1 MAEPLQPSSGLHL
14 TCLRSTY
21 ERALGRIQLNRTF
34 SKIVLD
40 ADVSDDAD
48 LNARHSRAGNLLW
61 PDLLT
66 HHRVILLSEAGS
78 GKTEEISNVARQLRS
93 DGKPA
98 FFLRIEH
105 VKDFFEGA
113 FEVGTHDE
121 FISWCTSGTEGW
133 ILLDS
138 VDEAKL
144 RSPLDF
150 ELAIR
155 KIGLFA
161 RKAGDNAHI
170 VITSR
175 LSAWRPKTD
184 LALCRRE
191 FPFATSS
198 DEPAE
203 STDAASPFML
213 VTLDDIQGE
222 QIDTFLRAKGVEDV
236 DSFKAAIERTEAS
249 SLTTRPL
256 DFLELVLFWKSQGK
270 IGSRYELM
278 RSSIERRLQEHDPNR
293 SHAKPIAPN
302 KLRRGA
308 RLVALATTLAQTSA
322 IRIPDGNRNTRGMPL
337 DGVLGDWTETE
348 CEALLSRP
356 IFDEG
361 IYGTTR
367 FHHRSVREYLTA
379 EWLHHQ
385 LLNEAS
391 RVKIEGLFFKTQ
403 YGREVIEPTMR
414 PVLPWLALLDERTRD
429 RAIRIAPEIFFEDGD
444 PRHLPSDRRRVI
456 LQRVCKAL
464 ARPAHD
470 WTVTEH
476 SAVQLFAHTDLAA
489 VIKELLAEYCEHS
502 HIVAF
507 LLEMVAQAKMDAL
520 VPDAREYAL
529 NIRNARV
536 KVAAIRAVRVAGS
549 ADDIASLRIE
559 MLARTTKFG
568 RDWLTEL
575 IEDMPMDEVWIQ
587 WLLDSLARSVRKPSY
602 SSGDEL
608 AFAISDIVDA
618 CPTQHLHLLLEGFDE
633 LFDKAPAIDR
643 GYCEISKR
651 FSWLAEPAAQAALR
665 LLKTK
670 DAKAMEPRVLS
681 VLRKLSRLDSY
692 NDLADR
698 SAITE
703 VREVVPTWPEMD
715 HQLFWHD
722 VIETRRSAEKAI
734 ADTWGLGG
742 FRHLWTY
749 NPQNFERAC
758 ADITQKTELDDQ
770 LMALSLVFHIYQ
782 EAGRPGSWPEQL
794 ENACNGRPELCSKLE
809 FLSKPQPNEMTR
821 FERRQAELKE
831 KQERQA
837 AEEQEEWGAWKEHL
851 AGNLT
856 SLLGSAT
863 LGAITNAQHT
873 LDLHMRSLTTGTGK
887 KSQGDWTSLIS
898 EFGEPIAK
906 AFRESAT
913 RFWRTAPQKL
923 PSEGGHAL
931 VLSATTSLGLTGLAI
946 EAKELPSLFS
956 QMTVAEADVAAR
968 FGLLDP
974 YSFPTWLSS
983 LFSYHS
989 DVVARLAL
997 QEIESELSAAPS
1009 DSRHHCILG
1018 KVRRGGAWMFDHIAP
1033 SLISRLEKPVTS
1045 VTGLQ
1050 LALSI
1055 LNDSSIADDSIS
1067 RLASVMSL
1075 PSSEPEIAATWFAA
1089 WIGTQPDV
1097 AIPALAQ
1104 HLEAMTFDEDK
1115 TRLVM
1120 LCLTVIAGNRN
1131 GSRCRQQ
1138 YKAPHHAAELYLLA
1152 SKHLRVEDDINRL
1165 GKGVY
1170 SPGLRDDAQDARN
1183 GLLNIIRDTPG
1194 HEAFLALEKIAREH
1208 PVQRLRAWSA
1218 FYSEQR
1224 ATADSK
1230 STPWEPADVVDFQNR
1245 LEKIPASHREL
1256 WSLAID
1262 RLHDLKH
1269 DLENG
1274 DSSIAELLLL
1284 ANQENTLRKHIGNWC
1299 RDRAGGRY
1307 VMLQEEQLAD
1317 DKRPD
1322 FRLQSSRFDGPVPIE
1337 LKLADKWPGPRLFER
1352 LENQLA
1358 GDYLRDTRS
1367 SCGIFLVLNQGSR
1380 ETWETP
1386 RGRLTFADLVI
1397 ALQEEWQ
1404 SLAPKYPGVSDIK
1417 VMGIDL
1423 TIRGGKAAAKAIKAN
1438 QVKAEQ
1444 SEKE

>member
-1 MAEPLQPSSGLHL
+1 MNGHSDAF
-14 TCLRSTY
+14 
-21 ERALGRIQLNRTF
+21 IQLNRTF

-61 PDLLT
+61 LDLLT

-78 GKTEEISNVARQLRS
+78 GKTEEIRNVARQLRS
-93 DGKPA
+93 EGKPA

-113 FEVGTHDE
+113 FEEGTHDE
-121 FISWCTSGTEGW
+121 FISWCISGTEGW

-155 KIGLFA
+155 KLGLFSK
-161 RKAGDNAHI
+161 KAGDSAHI

-184 LALCRRE
+184 LALCQRE
-191 FPFATSS
+191 FPLASSS

-213 VTLDDIQGE
+213 VSLDDIQGE
-222 QIDTFLRAKGVEDV
+222 QIDTFLKAKGVEDV
-236 DSFKAAIERTEAS
+236 DSFRAAIERTGAS

-278 RSSIERRLQEHDPNR
+278 RSSIERRLQEHDSNR

-302 KLRRGA
+302 KLRHGA

-337 DGVLGDWTETE
+337 DGVLGDWTEVE

-379 EWLHHQ
+379 EWLHYQ
-385 LLNEAS
+385 ILNEAS
-391 RVKIEGLFFKTQ
+391 RVRIEGLFFKTH

-414 PVLPWLALLDERTRD
+414 PVLPWLALLDERIRE
-429 RAIRIAPEIFFEDGD
+429 RAIRVAPEIFFEDGD
-444 PRHLPSDRRRVI
+444 PRHLPSDSRRVI
-456 LQRVCKAL
+456 LRKVCKTL

-476 SAVQLFAHTDLAA
+476 TAVQLFAHTDLAE
-489 VIKELLAEYCEHS
+489 VIKELLAEYSEHS
-502 HIVAF
+502 HIVSF
-507 LLEMVAQAKMDAL
+507 LLDMVAQARMFAVIPDAL
-520 VPDAREYAL
+520 EYAL
-529 NIRNARV
+529 NAKDNRV
-536 KVAAIRAVRVAGS
+536 KVAAIRAVKEAGS
-549 ADDIASLRIE
+549 ADDVASLRIE

-568 RDWLTEL
+568 RGCLAEL
-575 IEDMPMDEVWIQ
+575 IEDLPMDEVWAQ
-587 WLLDSLARSVRKPSY
+587 WLLDSLARSARKPRY

-608 AFAISDIVDA
+608 TFAISEILEVCPIEFLHLFLEGVDA
-618 CPTQHLHLLLEGFDE
+618 

-665 LLKTK
+665 LLKSR

-692 NDLADR
+692 NDLGDR
-698 SAITE
+698 SAINE

-722 VIETRRSAEKAI
+722 VIETRKSTEKAI
-734 ADTWGLGG
+734 ADTWDLGG
-742 FRHLWTY
+742 FQHIWTY

-770 LMALSLVFHIYQ
+770 LMALSLAFHIYQ
-782 EAGRPGSWPEQL
+782 QAGRPASWPEQL
-794 ENACNGRPELCSKLE
+794 ETSCQGRLELCSKLE
-809 FLSKPQPNEMTR
+809 FLSKPQSSEMTR
-821 FERRQAELKE
+821 LERRQAELKE

-837 AEEQEEWGAWKEHL
+837 AKEREEWDAWKEQL
-851 AGNLT
+851 AGNLAC
-856 SLLGSAT
+856 LLGSAT
-863 LGAITNAQHT
+863 PGAITNAQHT
-873 LDLHMRSLTTGTGK
+873 LDLQMRSLTTGTGK
-887 KSQGDWTSLIS
+887 KSQGDWASLIP

-906 AFRESAT
+906 AFREGAIK
-913 RFWRTAPQKL
+913 FWRTAPQKL
-923 PSEGGHAL
+923 PSEGGHAH
-931 VLSATTSLGLTGLAI
+931 VPSATVSFGLTGLAI
-946 EAKELPSLFS
+946 DTTEQPDLFS
-956 QMTVAEADVAAR
+956 LMTVAEADIAAR
-968 FGLLDP
+968 FGLLDLG
-974 YSFPTWLSS
+974 FPTWLSN
-983 LFSYHS
+983 LFSYHPGA
-989 DVVARLAL
+989 VAGLAL
-997 QEIESELSAAPS
+997 QEIESELSATS
-1009 DSRHHCILG
+1009 GESHHHWILE

-1033 SLISRLEKPVTS
+1033 SIILRLEKPIGS
-1045 VTGLQ
+1045 VAGLQ
-1050 LALSI
+1050 LALSM
-1055 LNDSSIADDSIS
+1055 LNDSSIADDAIS
-1067 RLASVMSL
+1067 RLASVMAL
-1075 PSSEPEIAATWFAA
+1075 PSSAPEIAATWFAA
-1089 WIGTQPDV
+1089 WIGTQPV
-1097 AIPALAQ
+1097 AAIPALAQ
-1104 HLEAMTFDEDK
+1104 HLEALTSNEDK
-1115 TRLVM
+1115 ARLVM

-1131 GSRCRQQ
+1131 GSRCRQE
-1138 YKAPHHAAELYLLA
+1138 YKAPQHAADLYLLA
-1152 SKHLRVEDDINRL
+1152 CKYIRVEDDIDRL

-1194 HEAFLALEKIAREH
+1194 REAFLALEKIAREH
-1208 PVQRLRAWSA
+1208 PSQRLRAWSA
-1218 FYSEQR
+1218 FYTEQR
-1224 ATADSK
+1224 AAADSK
-1230 STPWEPADVVDFQNR
+1230 SSPWEPADVVDFQNQ

-1274 DSSIAELLLL
+1274 DSSIAEILLL
-1284 ANQENTLRKHIGNWC
+1284 ANQETALRKYIGNWC
-1299 RDRAGGRY
+1299 RERAGGRY
-1307 VMLQEEQLAD
+1307 VIPQEEQLAD
-1317 DKRPD
+1317 DRRPD
-1322 FRLQSSRFDGPVPIE
+1322 FRMHSSRFDGPVPIE
-1337 LKLADKWPGPRLFER
+1337 LKLADKWPGSRLFER
-1352 LENQLA
+1352 LENQLG

-1367 SCGIFLVLNQGSR
+1367 SCGIFLVVNQGGR
-1380 ETWETP
+1380 GIWETP
-1386 RGRLTFADLVI
+1386 KGRLAFDELVM
-1397 ALQEEWQ
+1397 ALQDEWQ
-1404 SLAPKYPGVSDIK
+1404 SLAPKYPNVADIK
-1417 VMGIDL
+1417 VIGIDL
-1423 TIRGGKAAAKAIKAN
+1423 TKRGGMAAAKAIKAN
-1438 QVKAEQ
+1438 QAKAGL
-1444 SEKE
+1444 SEGE

>member
-1 MAEPLQPSSGLHL
+1 MNGHSDAF
-14 TCLRSTY
+14 
-21 ERALGRIQLNRTF
+21 IQLNRTF

-48 LNARHSRAGNLLW
+48 LNARHSRAGNFLW

-78 GKTEEISNVARQLRS
+78 GKTEEIRNVARQLRS

-113 FEVGTHDE
+113 FEEGTHDE

-155 KIGLFA
+155 KLGLFSK
-161 RKAGDNAHI
+161 KAGDNAHI
-170 VITSR
+170 VVTSR

-184 LALCRRE
+184 LALCQRE
-191 FPFATSS
+191 FPIASSS

-213 VTLDDIQGE
+213 VSLDDIQGE

-236 DSFKAAIERTEAS
+236 DSFRAAIERTGAS

-278 RSSIERRLQEHDPNR
+278 RSSIERRLQEHDSNR

-302 KLRRGA
+302 KLRNGA
-308 RLVALATTLAQTSA
+308 RLIALATTLAQTSA

-337 DGVLGDWTETE
+337 DGVLGDWTEVE

-391 RVKIEGLFFKTQ
+391 RVRIEGLFFKTH

-414 PVLPWLALLDERTRD
+414 PVLPWLALLDERIRE
-429 RAIRIAPEIFFEDGD
+429 RAIRVSPEVFFEDGD
-444 PRHLPSDRRRVI
+444 PRHLPSDSRHVI
-456 LQRVCKAL
+456 LQQVCKTL

-476 SAVQLFAHTDLAA
+476 TAVQLFAHTDLTA
-489 VIKELLAEYCEHS
+489 VIKELLAEYRDKS
-502 HIVAF
+502 HIVSF
-507 LLEMVAQAKMDAL
+507 LLDMVAQARMSAV
-520 VPDAREYAL
+520 VPDAMEYAL
-529 NIRNARV
+529 NSKDNRV
-536 KVAAIRAVRVAGS
+536 KVAAIRAIKEAGS
-549 ADDIASLRIE
+549 ADEVASLRIE
-559 MLARTTKFG
+559 MLARTSKFG
-568 RDWLTEL
+568 RDCLAEL
-575 IEDMPMDEVWIQ
+575 IEDLPMDEVWTQ
-587 WLLDSLARSVRKPSY
+587 WLLDSLARSARKPTY
-602 SSGDEL
+602 SSSDEL
-608 AFAISDIVDA
+608 AFAISEIIDA
-618 CPTQHLHLLLEGFDE
+618 CPKELLHLFLEGVDE

-665 LLKTK
+665 LLKTN
-670 DAKAMEPRVLS
+670 DARAMAPRVLS

-698 SAITE
+698 CAITE

-722 VIETRRSAEKAI
+722 VVETRNSADKAI
-734 ADTWGLGG
+734 ADTWDLGG
-742 FRHLWTY
+742 FQHLWTY
-749 NPQNFERAC
+749 NTQNFECAC

-770 LMALSLVFHIYQ
+770 LMALSLAFHIYQ
-782 EAGRPGSWPEQL
+782 QAGRPATWLKQL
-794 ENACNGRPELCSKLE
+794 ETSSKGRLELHSKLKQ
-809 FLSKPQPNEMTR
+809 LSEPQPSEMTK

-837 AEEQEEWGAWKEHL
+837 AKEQAEWDAWKERL
-851 AGNLT
+851 AGNLAC
-856 SLLGSAT
+856 LLGST
-863 LGAITNAQHT
+863 TPGAITKAQYT
-873 LDLHMRSLTTGTGK
+873 LERKKRSLATGTGR
-887 KSQGDWTSLIS
+887 KSQGDWASLIP
-898 EFGEPIAK
+898 EFGESVAK
-906 AFRESAT
+906 AFREGAI

-923 PSEGGHAL
+923 PSEGGHAF
-931 VLSATTSLGLTGLAI
+931 VPSETVAFGLTGLAI
-946 EAKELPSLFS
+946 EVSEQPNLFS
-956 QMTVAEADVAAR
+956 QMTAAEAETAAR
-968 FGLLDP
+968 FGLLDL
-974 YSFPTWLSS
+974 YGFPSWLSD
-983 LFSYHS
+983 LFSHHS
-989 DVVARLAL
+989 KVVAALVL
-997 QEIESELSAAPS
+997 QEIESELSAAPGES
-1009 DSRHHCILG
+1009 HHHCILE
-1018 KVRRGGAWMFDHIAP
+1018 KVRRGGTWMFDHIAP
-1033 SLISRLEKPVTS
+1033 SLILRLEKPLES
-1045 VTGLQ
+1045 VAGLQ
-1050 LALSI
+1050 LTLSI
-1055 LNDSSIADDSIS
+1055 LNDSLIADDVIS
-1067 RLASVMSL
+1067 RLASVMTL
-1075 PSSEPEIAATWFAA
+1075 PSSAPEIAATWFAA
-1089 WIGTQPDV
+1089 WIGTQPMV
-1097 AIPALAQ
+1097 AIPALEQ
-1104 HLEAMTFDEDK
+1104 HLAALEFDEDK

-1120 LCLTVIAGNRN
+1120 LCLTVIAGNRH

-1138 YKAPHHAAELYLLA
+1138 YKTPHHAAHLYLLA
-1152 SKHLRVEDDINRL
+1152 SKYIRVEDDIDRL

-1194 HEAFLALEKIAREH
+1194 REAFLALEKIAREH
-1208 PVQRLRAWSA
+1208 PAQRLRAWSA
-1218 FYSEQR
+1218 FYTEQR

-1230 STPWEPADVVDFQNR
+1230 SKPWEPADVVDFQNR

-1256 WSLAID
+1256 WNLAID
-1262 RLHDLKH
+1262 RLQDLKH

-1274 DSSIAELLLL
+1274 DSSIAELLLP
-1284 ANQENTLRKHIGNWC
+1284 ANQENSLRKHIGNWC
-1299 RDRAGGRY
+1299 RERAAGRY
-1307 VMLQEEQLAD
+1307 VISQEEQLAD

-1322 FRLQSSRFDGPVPIE
+1322 FRLHSSRFDGPVPIE
-1337 LKLADKWPGPRLFER
+1337 LKLADKWPGSRLFER
-1352 LENQLA
+1352 LENQLG
-1358 GDYLRDTRS
+1358 GDYLRDSRS
-1367 SCGIFLVLNQGSR
+1367 SCGIFLVVNQGSQKHWA
-1380 ETWETP
+1380 TSK
-1386 RGRLTFADLVI
+1386 GRLAFDDLVI
-1397 ALQEEWQ
+1397 ALQDEWK
-1404 SLAPKYPGVSDIK
+1404 SLAPKYPGVADIK
-1417 VMGIDL
+1417 VIGIDL
-1423 TIRGGKAAAKAIKAN
+1423 TKRGGQAAAKAIKAN
-1438 QVKAEQ
+1438 QVQAGL
-1444 SEKE
+1444 SEEG

>member
-1 MAEPLQPSSGLHL
+1 MYGQSEAF
-14 TCLRSTY
+14 
-21 ERALGRIQLNRTF
+21 IQLNRTF

-61 PDLLT
+61 PDLLN
-66 HHRVILLSEAGS
+66 HHRVILLAEAGS
-78 GKTEEISNVARQLRS
+78 GKTEEIKNVARQLRGA
-93 DGKPA
+93 GKPA

-113 FEVGTHDE
+113 FEEGTHEE
-121 FISWCTSGTEGW
+121 FIRWCTSGTEGW

-184 LALCRRE
+184 LALCQRE

-213 VTLDDIQGE
+213 VTLDDIQGK
-222 QIDTFLRAKGVEDV
+222 QIDTFLRVKGVEDV

-256 DFLELVLFWKSQGK
+256 DFLELVLFWKSHGK

-278 RSSIERRLQEHDPNR
+278 RSSIERRLQEHDSNR

-302 KLRRGA
+302 KLRNGA

-337 DGVLGDWTETE
+337 DGILGDWTETE

-356 IFDEG
+356 IFDKG

-379 EWLHHQ
+379 EWLHNQ
-385 LLNEAS
+385 LLNESS

-429 RAIRIAPEIFFEDGD
+429 RAIRVAPEMFFEDGD
-444 PRHLPSDRRRVI
+444 PRHLPSDSRRVI
-456 LQRVCKAL
+456 LQQVCKAL

-476 SAVQLFAHTDLAA
+476 TAVQLFAHTDLAE

-507 LLEMVAQAKMDAL
+507 LLEMVAQGKMDAL
-520 VPDAREYAL
+520 TPEASEYAL
-529 NIRNARV
+529 NTKDARV
-536 KVAAIRAVRVAGS
+536 KVAAIRAVKEAGS

-568 RDWLTEL
+568 RDNLAEL
-575 IEDMPMDEVWIQ
+575 IEDMPMDEFWIR
-587 WLLDSLARSVRKPSY
+587 WLLDSLARSARKRSY
-602 SSGDEL
+602 SSSDEL

-618 CPTQHLHLLLEGFDE
+618 CPTQLLHLLLEGFDE

-651 FSWLAEPAAQAALR
+651 FSWLAEAAAKAALR
-665 LLKTK
+665 LVKTK
-670 DAKAMEPRVLS
+670 DANALEPRVLS

-734 ADTWGLGG
+734 ADTWDLGG
-742 FRHLWTY
+742 FRHFWTY

-770 LMALSLVFHIYQ
+770 LMALSLAFHIYQ

-794 ENACNGRPELCSKLE
+794 ETACKGRPELCSKLD
-809 FLSKPQPNEMTR
+809 FISKPQSSEMTR

-837 AEEQEEWGAWKEHL
+837 AKEQEEWEAWKEHL
-851 AGNLT
+851 AGNLA

-863 LGAITNAQHT
+863 PGAITNAQHT

-887 KSQGDWTSLIS
+887 KLQGDWASLIP
-898 EFGEPIAK
+898 EFGELIAK
-906 AFRESAT
+906 AFREGT
-913 RFWRTAPQKL
+913 IKFWRTAPQKL
-923 PSEGGHAL
+923 PSEGGRAL
-931 VLSATTSLGLTGLAI
+931 APSATASFGLTGIAI
-946 EAKELPSLFS
+946 ESSEQPDLFS
-956 QMTVAEADVAAR
+956 QLTVAEADVAAR
-968 FGLLDP
+968 FGLLDL
-974 YSFPTWLSS
+974 YGFPAWLSS

-989 DVVARLAL
+989 GVVATLAL

-1009 DSRHHCILG
+1009 ESRHYCILE
-1018 KVRRGGAWMFDHIAP
+1018 KVRRGGDWMFDHIAP
-1033 SLISRLEKPVTS
+1033 SLISRLEKPVGS
-1045 VTGLQ
+1045 VRGLQ

-1055 LNDSSIADDSIS
+1055 LNDSSIADDAIS
-1067 RLASVMSL
+1067 RLASVMPL

-1089 WIGTQPDV
+1089 WIGTQPVV

-1104 HLEAMTFDEDK
+1104 HLKALKSDEDK

-1120 LCLTVIAGNRN
+1120 LCLTIIAGNRN

-1152 SKHLRVEDDINRL
+1152 SKHIRVEDDINRL

-1183 GLLNIIRDTPG
+1183 GLLNIIRDTTG
-1194 HEAFLALEKIAREH
+1194 HEAFLALEKIAQEH
-1208 PVQRLRAWSA
+1208 PVPRLRAWSA
-1218 FYSEQR
+1218 FYTEQR

-1230 STPWEPADVVDFQNR
+1230 SAPWEPADVVDFQNQ
-1245 LEKIPASHREL
+1245 LEKAPANHREL
-1256 WSLAID
+1256 WRLAIE

-1269 DLENG
+1269 DLEDG
-1274 DSSIAELLLL
+1274 DSSISEILLL
-1284 ANQENTLRKHIGNWC
+1284 ANQETALRKYIGNWC
-1299 RDRAGGRY
+1299 RERAGDRY
-1307 VMLQEEQLAD
+1307 VIPQEEQFAD

-1322 FRLQSSRFDGPVPIE
+1322 FRLHSTRFDGPVPIE
-1337 LKLADKWPGPRLFER
+1337 LKLADKWPGSRLFER
-1352 LENQLA
+1352 LENQLG
-1358 GDYLRDTRS
+1358 GDYLRDSRS
-1367 SCGIFLVLNQGSR
+1367 SCGIFLVVNQGSQKHWV
-1380 ETWETP
+1380 TSK
-1386 RGRLTFADLVI
+1386 GRLAFDDLVI
-1397 ALQEEWQ
+1397 ALQDEWK
-1404 SLAPKYPGVSDIK
+1404 SLASKYPSVADIK
-1417 VMGIDL
+1417 VIGIDL
-1423 TIRGGKAAAKAIKAN
+1423 TKRGGKAAAEAIKTN
-1438 QVKAEQ
+1438 QAKADL
-1444 SEKE
+1444 SEEE

>member
-1 MAEPLQPSSGLHL
+1 MNGHSDAF
-14 TCLRSTY
+14 
-21 ERALGRIQLNRTF
+21 IQLNRTF

-61 PDLLT
+61 PDLLN

-78 GKTEEISNVARQLRS
+78 GKTEEIRNVARQLRS

-113 FEVGTHDE
+113 FEEGTHDE

-184 LALCRRE
+184 LALCQRE

-222 QIDTFLRAKGVEDV
+222 QIDKFLRAKGVEDV

-337 DGVLGDWTETE
+337 DEVLGDWTETE

-391 RVKIEGLFFKTQ
+391 RIRIEGLFFKTH

-414 PVLPWLALLDERTRD
+414 PVLPWLALVDERIRE
-429 RAIRIAPEIFFEDGD
+429 RAIRVAPEVFFEDGD
-444 PRHLPSDRRRVI
+444 PRHLPSDSRRVI
-456 LQRVCKAL
+456 LQQVCKTL

-476 SAVQLFAHTDLAA
+476 TAVQLFAHTDLTAA
-489 VIKELLAEYCEHS
+489 IKELLAEYRDQS
-502 HIVAF
+502 HIVSF
-507 LLEMVAQAKMDAL
+507 LLDMVAQARMIAV
-520 VPDAREYAL
+520 VPDAMEYAL
-529 NIRNARV
+529 NTKDNRV
-536 KVAAIRAVRVAGS
+536 KVAAIRAVKEAGS
-549 ADDIASLRIE
+549 VDDVASLRIE
-559 MLARTTKFG
+559 MLARTSKFG
-568 RDWLTEL
+568 RDCLAEL
-575 IEDMPMDEVWIQ
+575 IEDLPMDEVWTQ
-587 WLLDSLARSVRKPSY
+587 WLLESLARSARKPTY
-602 SSGDEL
+602 SSSDEL
-608 AFAISDIVDA
+608 AFAISEIIDA
-618 CPTQHLHLLLEGFDE
+618 CPTEFLDLFLEGVDE
-633 LFDKAPAIDR
+633 LFDKAPLIDR

-665 LLKTK
+665 LLKTN
-670 DAKAMEPRVLS
+670 DARAMAPRVLS

-722 VIETRRSAEKAI
+722 VIETRKSAEKAI
-734 ADTWGLGG
+734 ADTWDLGG

-749 NPQNFERAC
+749 NTQNFERAC
-758 ADITQKTELDDQ
+758 ADITQKADLDDQ
-770 LMALSLVFHIYQ
+770 LMALSLAFHIYQ
-782 EAGRPGSWPEQL
+782 QAGRPASWPEQL
-794 ENACNGRPELCSKLE
+794 ETSCKSRLELHSKLE
-809 FLSKPQPNEMTR
+809 LLSKPKPREMTR
-821 FERRQAELKE
+821 FELRQAELKE
-831 KQERQA
+831 KQERQTVKENA
-837 AEEQEEWGAWKEHL
+837 DRSAWKERL
-851 AGNLT
+851 AGNRAC
-856 SLLGSAT
+856 LLGST
-863 LGAITNAQHT
+863 TPGAITNAQYA
-873 LDLHMRSLTTGTGK
+873 LDREMRSLATGTGR
-887 KSQGDWTSLIS
+887 KSQGDWGSLIP

-906 AFRESAT
+906 AFREGAIK
-913 RFWRTAPQKL
+913 FWRTTSQKL
-923 PSEGGHAL
+923 PSEGGIGFAL
-931 VLSATTSLGLTGLAI
+931 PPAVSFGLTGLAI
-946 EAKELPSLFS
+946 EATEQPNLFKHL
-956 QMTVAEADVAAR
+956 TGDEANVAAR
-968 FGLLDP
+968 YALLDL
-974 YSFPTWLSS
+974 YGFPIWLSS
-983 LFSYHS
+983 LFAYHS
-989 DVVARLAL
+989 DVVAKLVL
-997 QEIESELSAAPS
+997 QEIEYELSAARGES
-1009 DSRHHCILG
+1009 HHHCILE
-1018 KVRRGGAWMFDHIAP
+1018 KVRRGGTWMLDHIAP
-1033 SLISRLEKPVTS
+1033 SIISRLEKPLGS
-1045 VTGLQ
+1045 IAGLQ

-1055 LNDSSIADDSIS
+1055 LNDSSIADDAIS
-1067 RLASVMSL
+1067 RLASVMAL
-1075 PSSEPEIAATWFAA
+1075 PSSAPEISATWFAA
-1089 WIGTQPDV
+1089 WIGTQPV
-1097 AIPALAQ
+1097 AAIPALAQ
-1104 HLEAMTFDEDK
+1104 HLEALTSDEDK
-1115 TRLVM
+1115 ARLMM
-1120 LCLTVIAGNRN
+1120 LCLTVLAGNRN
-1131 GSRCRQQ
+1131 GSCCRQE
-1138 YKAPHHAAELYLLA
+1138 YKAPQHSADLYLLA
-1152 SKHLRVEDDINRL
+1152 CKYIRVEDDIDRL

-1194 HEAFLALEKIAREH
+1194 REAFLALEKIAREH
-1208 PVQRLRAWSA
+1208 PAQRLRAWSA
-1218 FYSEQR
+1218 FYTEQR
-1224 ATADSK
+1224 AAADSK
-1230 STPWEPADVVDFQNR
+1230 SSPWEPADVVDFQNL
-1245 LEKIPASHREL
+1245 LEKIPASHHEL

-1274 DSSIAELLLL
+1274 DSSIAEILLL
-1284 ANQENTLRKHIGNWC
+1284 ANQETALRKYIGNWC
-1299 RDRAGGRY
+1299 RERAGGRY
-1307 VMLQEEQLAD
+1307 VIPQEEQLAD

-1322 FRLQSSRFDGPVPIE
+1322 FRMHSSRFDGPVPIE
-1337 LKLADKWPGPRLFER
+1337 LKLADKWSGSRLFER
-1352 LENQLA
+1352 LENQLG
-1358 GDYLRDTRS
+1358 GDYLRDIRS
-1367 SCGIFLVLNQGSR
+1367 SCGIFLVVNQGSR
-1380 ETWETP
+1380 DTWETP
-1386 RGRLTFADLVI
+1386 NGRLAFDDLVT
-1397 ALQEEWQ
+1397 ALQDEWQ
-1404 SLAPKYPGVSDIK
+1404 SLAPKYPNVADIK
-1417 VMGIDL
+1417 VIGIDL
-1423 TIRGGKAAAKAIKAN
+1423 TKRGGMAAAKAIKAN
-1438 QVKAEQ
+1438 QAKASL
-1444 SEKE
+1444 SEEE